1 MWEAVYFIP
10 VVTIKYFWRSPD
22 LLGFSMRSPLCSLK
36 QKTHSLFLSM
46 RHFLPSGVAHPYL
59 FSWTTVS
66 FFPRFILYLFTR
78 VCVLGA
84 WFFFSVGHFF
94 FFYPSGAISLFP
106 SSMYILSEFHCFE
119 LSLELLLIS
128 YQKPKL
134 WSSQQ
139 PLFHSSHKSL
149 FSSSNGSLLRNTLDL
164 FSRKECVE
172 MKL

>member
-84 WFFFSVGHFF
+84 WFFFRWPFLFF
-94 FFYPSGAISLFP
+94 FIPVGLFRYFQVPCTFFP
-106 SSMYILSEFHCFE
+106 SSTASNCLWNYCSFLTRNQSFGLPSSHYFI
-119 LSLELLLIS
+119 LLIS
-128 YQKPKL
+128 LYLVRLMVLCLEIPWIFFL
-134 WSSQQ
+134 E
-139 PLFHSSHKSL
+139 
-149 FSSSNGSLLRNTLDL
+149 RN
-164 FSRKECVE
+164 V
-172 MKL
+172 